1 MKNTAKVTIRVEI
14 NGVAKEFEA
23 EAETESNA
31 HRVAK
36 GVLDG
41 LFCDAGAW
49 ISDERF
55 NAAV

>member
-23 EAETESNA
+23 EIETKSNA

-41 LFCDAGAW
+41 LFYDAGAW
-49 ISDERF
+49 ISHERDT
-55 NAAV
+55 AAV

>member
-23 EAETESNA
+23 EAETKSNA
-31 HRVAK
+31 YRVAK

-41 LFCDAGAW
+41 LSYDAGAW
-49 ISDERF
+49 VNGQRYD
-55 NAAV
+55 AKV